1 MPLLLHNFAHP
12 KIKLDPQWTQAILK
26 KFLSQGF

>member
-1 MPLLLHNFAHP
+1 MTLSWHNFAHP
-12 KIKLDPQWTQAILK
+12 KIKLDRKWTQAILK